1 MQGDNPA
8 NLELNYL
15 APTVAA
21 DGHVVFISNDADVPT
36 LTFFQVRKQEGDKLS
51 ADAVASVRLA
61 NIEDLKNLQ
70 KAISET
76 ISKHK
81 TREP

>member
-1 MQGDNPA
+1 MQGNNPA
-8 NLELNYL
+8 NLEINYL
-15 APTVAA
+15 VPTVAA
-21 DGHVVFISNDADVPT
+21 DGHVVFISNDGNIPT
-36 LTFFQVRKQEGDKLS
+36 LTFFQVRKQESNKLS

-61 NIEDLKNLQ
+61 NIEDLMNLQ
-70 KAISET
+70 KAIDET

>member
-15 APTVAA
+15 VPTVAV
-21 DGHVVFISNDADVPT
+21 DGHIVFISNDGNVPT
-36 LTFFQVRKQEGDKLS
+36 LTFFQVRKQEGAKLS
-51 ADAVASVRLA
+51 ADAVASVRMA
-61 NIEDLKNLQ
+61 NIADLKNLQ
-70 KAISET
+70 KAIEET

-81 TREP
+81 SREP

>member
-1 MQGDNPA
+1 VQGNNPA

-15 APTVAA
+15 APTVAT
-21 DGHVVFISNDADVPT
+21 DGHVVFISSDNNVPT
-36 LTFFQVRKQEGDKLS
+36 ITFFQVRKQNSTKLS

-61 NIEDLKNLQ
+61 NLEDLKNLQ
-70 KAISET
+70 KAIEET